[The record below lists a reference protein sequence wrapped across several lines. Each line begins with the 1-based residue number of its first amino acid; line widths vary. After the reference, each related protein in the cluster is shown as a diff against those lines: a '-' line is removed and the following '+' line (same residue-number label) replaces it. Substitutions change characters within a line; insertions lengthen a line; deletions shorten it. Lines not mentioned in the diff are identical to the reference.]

1 MDRSDLL
8 DNRTWIVPNICVQI
22 CPKITPI
29 ENDYNLNTINKK
41 DSTLI
46 DFNLI
51 YLFFHLDE
59 AVPLG
64 IVSRRLTR
72 VLNIGRVLHFSFV
85 EKSSSTQQKETE
97 FFRVKPNKNM
107 VYDRYN

>member
-1 MDRSDLL
+1 MNRSDLL
-8 DNRTWIVPNICVQI
+8 DNCTCIVPNICVQI

-29 ENDYNLNTINKK
+29 ENDYNLNRINKK

-51 YLFFHLDE
+51 YLFFCLDE
-59 AVPLG
+59 AVPLD

-72 VLNIGRVLHFSFV
+72 VLNIGPGLHFSFV
-85 EKSSSTQQKETE
+85 EDRSSTQQKETE
-97 FFRVKPNKNM
+97 VFRVKLNKNM

>member
-41 DSTLI
+41 DWTLM

-51 YLFFHLDE
+51 YLFFCLDE
-59 AVPLG
+59 VVPLG
-64 IVSRRLTR
+64 IACRSLTR
-72 VLNIGRVLHFSFV
+72 VLNIGRVIPFSFF
-85 EKSSSTQQKETE
+85 EERSSTQQKETE
-97 FFRVKPNKNM
+97 VFRVKLNKNM